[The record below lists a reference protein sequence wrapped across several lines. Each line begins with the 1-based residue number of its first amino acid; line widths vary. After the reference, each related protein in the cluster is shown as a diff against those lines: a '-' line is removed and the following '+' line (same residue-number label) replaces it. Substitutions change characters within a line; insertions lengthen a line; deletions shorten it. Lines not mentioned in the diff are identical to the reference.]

1 MQVNT
6 YNLENVNG
14 ILNGSNNQQGVQTS
28 KKVGFFGVVM
38 EKAGMKSA
46 LGNDYINYDKTGK
59 ESGQNQEHKAA
70 FETRQDFLEYINEN
84 IDKLKELVTEEDYSA
99 MSELGLAPDKENPD
113 TLLTVYERI
122 QIELAAYC
130 DGYDVSG
137 LNISSEKMK
146 TVLGSEAMA
155 NAVKMSQEAGPLTDA
170 SKAYLLKN
178 DLEPTIEN
186 VYKAVHSTIGGGD
199 QTSSSLSDTEWGQLK
214 EQISDVLNKFGMEVN
229 EENLNNAKWLMQ
241 NDILVTADNLVKLN
255 ELNQADMQN
264 TDILASNIAFALM
277 MGMKGTD
284 AYVTQGWINAD
295 EISETMDA
303 ISNVSDETIYDI
315 VSDDAVLNAANIKKY
330 QEAEKNAEDNT
341 GKGQE
346 RQRNF
351 ENPSF
356 IRARTVII
364 EARLVMTSSSLL
376 NMQKLGISITYTEIS
391 VMLTQTK
398 QDNSDYY
405 SSFFEGQGRSSVD
418 MTDTLN
424 SLMDIMKSMS
434 QVPSAVMGEIY
445 KGNMDFTLESV
456 YGESSHMSV
465 DYAKAEL
472 TYEAVGTQ
480 IRHDLG
486 DSINKA
492 FESIDGILK
501 DIGIDI
507 NESSRRAARI
517 LGYNQME
524 ITKESVFKM
533 ESLMEE
539 LDYVKDN
546 LTPKTAAYLVENH
559 VNILNTDIRELNQHL
574 VELNA
579 MIGADES
586 EDFAKYLWKL
596 EKSGKISSENK
607 NRYVDL
613 YRTLNMVESMDSS
626 SIGAV
631 TLEGA
636 EFTLNNL
643 LSAVKSRNKNGMDIK
658 IDDNFGLSETKE
670 EAGETST
677 EDIAQFV
684 RRMAAKVKSGLNAE
698 NVEKVYK
705 EGRFGEISLGNLV
718 DVVSDNESLRTNAR
732 LNAEYVKQVM
742 DNYLKEAAEDG
753 ITEDTV
759 LTLMEGGHNASM
771 ENIISAMQLSMPGS
785 EFKRYLLDK
794 QDRQEIAEAAESLLE
809 NFDDEESAKKAMQEL
824 KKTAS
829 VNGMQSPDRRNMSY
843 DKVKATADINR
854 NLRFMVKSAENE
866 SYNIPVDM
874 DGEAVNIRVSF
885 VRDEGEGKVNIS
897 MNTVSFGKIDCVIHS
912 VNMVSGVKS
921 EAVVYCESSETA
933 GMITSSR
940 SIFINEINRMDFVSE
955 FSMQVV
961 KSRINMSNEVRKL
974 TVRSSFSGAE
984 NKQIDR
990 VENKYLYKISKS
1002 FIKSVKDCLKSI
1014 R

>member
-1 MQVNT
+1 MQINTVN
-6 YNLENVNG
+6 YVND
-14 ILNGSNNQQGVQTS
+14 ISAKSNNKQSVQTS
-28 KKVGFFGVVM
+28 EKVGFFGVVM
-38 EKAGMKSA
+38 EKAGRKPA
-46 LGNDYINYDKTGK
+46 FQNDYMNYDKTGK
-59 ESGQNQEHKAA
+59 ESEQNQGKNSG
-70 FETRQDFLEYINEN
+70 FETKQDFKAYINEN
-84 IDKLKELVTEEDYSA
+84 IEKLKALVTEEDYSA
-99 MSELGLAPDKENPD
+99 LSELGLAPDKEDPD

-122 QIELAAYC
+122 QIELAAWC
-130 DGYDVSG
+130 DGYDISG
-137 LNISSEKMK
+137 LNINSEKIK

-155 NAVKMSQEAGPLTDA
+155 NAVKMAGETGELTDA
-170 SKAYLLKN
+170 AKSYLLKN

-186 VYKAVHSTIGGGD
+186 AYKAVHSTAGTD
-199 QTSSSLSDTEWGQLK
+199 NASSLLSDTEWKELK
-214 EQISDVLNKFGMEVN
+214 DQIAGILDKSGMEVN
-229 EENLNNAKWLMQ
+229 EENLQNAKWLVEH
-241 NDILVTADNLVKLN
+241 DIQVTAENLLKVA
-255 ELNQADMQN
+255 ELNQADLQN
-264 TDILASNIAFALM
+264 TEVIVSNTAFALM
-277 MGMKGTD
+277 MGMSGTE
-284 AYVTQGWINAD
+284 AYITRNWIQTD
-295 EISETMDA
+295 EISQTMDA
-303 ISNVSDETIYDI
+303 IANVSDETIYDI
-315 VSDDAVLNAANIKKY
+315 VNDDAVLNAANIKKY
-330 QEAEKNAEDNT
+330 QDADRADQNSDDDQKEKQSRRD
-341 GKGQE
+341 
-346 RQRNF
+346 F

-398 QDNSDYY
+398 QNNSDYY
-405 SSFFEGQGRSSVD
+405 ASFFEGQNQPSID
-418 MTDTLN
+418 MTNALN

-445 KGNMDFTLESV
+445 RGNMDFTLESV
-456 YGESSHMSV
+456 YEESTSLSSS
-465 DYAKAEL
+465 YTKAEL
-472 TYEAVGTQ
+472 AYEAVGTQ
-480 IRHDLG
+480 VRKDLG
-486 DSINKA
+486 DNIFKA
-492 FESIDGILK
+492 FESIDNILREA
-501 DIGIDI
+501 GIDI

-524 ITKESVFKM
+524 ITKETVFKM

-539 LDYVKDN
+539 LDYVRDN

-579 MIGADES
+579 MIGADQS

-596 EKSGKISSENK
+596 EKAGEISEENR

-643 LSAVKSRNKNGMDIK
+643 LSAVKSKNKAVDIK
-658 IDDNFGLSETKE
+658 VDDSVGLQEVST
-670 EAGETST
+670 EAEDSSS

-718 DVVSDNESLRTNAR
+718 DVVSDNESVRTNAR

-742 DNYLKEAAEDG
+742 DNYLKEAAEEG

-771 ENIISAMQLSMPGS
+771 ENVISAMQLSMPGS
-785 EFKRYLLDK
+785 DFKKYLLDSQNRK
-794 QDRQEIAEAAESLLE
+794 EAAERILE
-809 NFDDEESAKKAMQEL
+809 EFEDKESAWHAVQEMKKE
-824 KKTAS
+824 AS
-829 VNGMQSPDRRNMSY
+829 VKDVSDSVRNLSY
-843 DKVKATADINR
+843 DRVKTMADINR

-866 SYNIPVDM
+866 SYNIPVDI

-897 MNTVSFGKIDCVIHS
+897 MNTMAFGKIDCVIHS

-921 EAVVYCESSETA
+921 EAIVYCENVQTA
-933 GMITSSR
+933 GIISGSR
-940 SIFINEINRMDFVSE
+940 SIFVNEIKSLNFVSE
-955 FSMQVV
+955 FSMEIVRSKV
-961 KSRINMSNEVRKL
+961 NMSNEIRKRNVR
-974 TVRSSFSGAE
+974 E
-984 NKQIDR
+984 NFT
-990 VENKYLYKISKS
+990 VENKSDNRVESRYLYKISKG
-1002 FIKSVKDCLKSI
+1002 FIKSVKDCLQSI

>member
-1 MQVNT
+1 MQINTVN
-6 YNLENVNG
+6 YVNEVSAKG
-14 ILNGSNNQQGVQTS
+14 NGKQSAKAS
-28 KKVGFFGVVM
+28 EKIGFFGVVM
-38 EKAGMKSA
+38 EKAGRKQA
-46 LGNDYINYDKTGK
+46 FQNDYVNYDKTGR
-59 ESGQNQEHKAA
+59 ESEQNQGKNSG
-70 FETRQDFLEYINEN
+70 FETKQDFKEYINEN
-84 IDKLKELVTEEDYSA
+84 IEKLKALVTDEDYSA
-99 MSELGLAPDKENPD
+99 LSELGLAPDKEDPH

-122 QIELAAYC
+122 QIELAAWC
-130 DGYDVSG
+130 DGYDISG
-137 LNISSEKMK
+137 LNINSQKIK
-146 TVLGSEAMA
+146 AVLGSEAMA
-155 NAVKMSQEAGPLTDA
+155 SAVKMAKETGHLTDSA
-170 SKAYLLKN
+170 KSYLMKN

-186 VYKAVHSTIGGGD
+186 AYKAVHSTSGTD
-199 QTSSSLSDTEWGQLK
+199 SAVSSLSDTEWNELK
-214 EQISDVLNKFGMEVN
+214 EQISGILEKSGMEVN
-229 EENLNNAKWLMQ
+229 EENLQNAKWLVEHDVQ
-241 NDILVTADNLVKLN
+241 VTAENLFKLA

-264 TDILASNIAFALM
+264 TDVIVSNTAFALM
-277 MGMKGTD
+277 MGMNGTE
-284 AYVTQGWINAD
+284 AYITQSWIQTN
-295 EISETMDA
+295 EIAQTMDA
-303 ISNVSDETIYDI
+303 IANVSDETIYDI
-315 VSDDAVLNAANIKKY
+315 VNDDAVLNAANIKKY
-330 QEAEKNAEDNT
+330 QAVEQEKDSDAKQKE
-341 GKGQE
+341 KEGQ
-346 RQRNF
+346 RDF

-356 IRARTVII
+356 IRARTVIV

-398 QDNSDYY
+398 QDNRDYY
-405 SSFFEGQGRSSVD
+405 ASFFEGQDLATVD

-424 SLMDIMKSMS
+424 SMMDIMKSMS

-445 KGNMDFTLESV
+445 KGNIDFTLESV
-456 YGESSHMSV
+456 YEESRSLSTS
-465 DYAKAEL
+465 YTKAEL
-472 TYEAVGTQ
+472 AYEAVGTQ
-480 IRHDLG
+480 VRTDLG
-486 DSINKA
+486 DNISKA
-492 FESIDGILK
+492 FESIDNILK
-501 DIGIDI
+501 DIGIDV

-524 ITKESVFKM
+524 ITKEAVFKM

-559 VNILNTDIRELNQHL
+559 VNILNTDIRELNQNL

-596 EKSGKISSENK
+596 EKAGEISEENR

-643 LSAVKSRNKNGMDIK
+643 LAAAKSKKKTVDIK
-658 IDDNFGLSETKE
+658 VDDSVGLQDINVDAKDAS
-670 EAGETST
+670 S
-677 EDIAQFV
+677 EDIVHFV

-698 NVEKVYK
+698 NVEKIYK

-718 DVVSDNESLRTNAR
+718 DLVSDNESVRTNAR

-742 DNYLKEAAEDG
+742 DNYFKEAAEEG

-759 LTLMEGGHNASM
+759 LALMESGQNASM
-771 ENIISAMQLSMPGS
+771 ENVVSAMQLSMPGS
-785 EFKRYLLDK
+785 DFKKYLLDSQNRK
-794 QDRQEIAEAAESLLE
+794 EAAERILE
-809 NFDDEESAKKAMQEL
+809 DFEDKESAKEAVQEL

-829 VNGMQSPDRRNMSY
+829 IKDIAGPVRKLSY
-843 DKVKATADINR
+843 EQVKSIADINR
-854 NLRFMVKSAENE
+854 NLRFMVKSTENE
-866 SYNIPVDM
+866 SYHIPVDI

-897 MNTVSFGKIDCVIHS
+897 MNTMAFGKIDCVIHS

-921 EAVVYCESSETA
+921 EAIIYCEN
-933 GMITSSR
+933 IQTSGIFTGRR
-940 SIFINEINRMDFVSE
+940 SIFVNEIKGLDFVSE
-955 FSMQVV
+955 FSMEVV
-961 KSRINMSNEVRKL
+961 RSKVTMNNEVRKRSIRGNL
-974 TVRSSFSGAE
+974 TIENVDE
-984 NKQIDR
+984 NK
-990 VENKYLYKISKS
+990 VESRYLYKISKG
-1002 FIKSVKDCLKSI
+1002 FIKSVKDCLESI

>member
-1 MQVNT
+1 MQINTVN
-6 YNLENVNG
+6 YVNEVLAKNSG
-14 ILNGSNNQQGVQTS
+14 KQSAQTS
-28 KKVGFFGVVM
+28 EKVGFFGVVM
-38 EKAGMKSA
+38 EKAGRKQIIQ
-46 LGNDYINYDKTGK
+46 NDYMNYDKTGR
-59 ESGQNQEHKAA
+59 ESEQNQGKNSG
-70 FETRQDFLEYINEN
+70 FETKQDFKAYINAN
-84 IDKLKELVTEEDYSA
+84 IEKLKALVTEDDYSA
-99 MSELGLAPDKENPD
+99 LSELGLAPDKEDPH

-122 QIELAAYC
+122 QIELAAWC
-130 DGYDVSG
+130 DGYDISG
-137 LNISSEKMK
+137 LNINSDKIK
-146 TVLGSEAMA
+146 KVLGSEAMA
-155 NAVKMSQEAGPLTDA
+155 SAVKMADETGGLTDA
-170 SKAYLLKN
+170 AKSYLMKN

-186 VYKAVHSTIGGGD
+186 AYKAVHSTSGTD
-199 QTSSSLSDTEWGQLK
+199 SASSSLSNVEWKELK
-214 EQISDVLNKFGMEVN
+214 EQISGILEKSGMEVN
-229 EENLNNAKWLMQ
+229 EENLQNAKWLVEHDVQ
-241 NDILVTADNLVKLN
+241 VTAQNLFKLA

-264 TDILASNIAFALM
+264 KDVIVSNTVFALM
-277 MGMKGTD
+277 MGMDGTE
-284 AYVTQGWINAD
+284 AYITHGWIQPD
-295 EISETMDA
+295 EIVQTMDA
-303 ISNVSDETIYDI
+303 IANVSDETIYDI
-315 VSDDAVLNAANIKKY
+315 VNDDAVLNAANIKKY
-330 QEAEKNAEDNT
+330 QAAKQKDDNSDA
-341 GKGQE
+341 GRKE
-346 RQRNF
+346 RESQRNF

-356 IRARTVII
+356 IRARTVIV

-398 QDNSDYY
+398 QDNNDYY
-405 SSFFEGQGRSSVD
+405 ASFFEDQNVTSAD

-445 KGNMDFTLESV
+445 KGNIDFTLESV
-456 YGESSHMSV
+456 YEESKNLSAS
-465 DYAKAEL
+465 YTKAEL
-472 TYEAVGTQ
+472 IYEAVGTQ
-480 IRHDLG
+480 VRTDLG
-486 DSINKA
+486 DTISKA
-492 FESIDGILK
+492 FESIDNILK
-501 DIGIDI
+501 GIGVDI

-524 ITKESVFKM
+524 ITKEAVFKM

-559 VNILNTDIRELNQHL
+559 VNIFNTDIRELNQSL

-596 EKSGKISSENK
+596 EKAGKISEENR

-643 LSAVKSRNKNGMDIK
+643 LSAVKSKRKNVDIK
-658 IDDNFGLSETKE
+658 VDDSVGLR
-670 EAGETST
+670 EANEDAKDAAS

-698 NVEKVYK
+698 NVEKIYK

-718 DVVSDNESLRTNAR
+718 DLVSDNESVRTNAR

-742 DNYLKEAAEDG
+742 DNYFKEAAEEG

-759 LTLMEGGHNASM
+759 LALMEGGHTASM
-771 ENIISAMQLSMPGS
+771 ENIVSAMQLSMPGS
-785 EFKRYLLDK
+785 DFRKYLMDSQNRK
-794 QDRQEIAEAAESLLE
+794 EAAEHILE
-809 NFDDEESAKKAMQEL
+809 DFEDKENAKEAVLEL

-829 VNGMQSPDRRNMSY
+829 VNNMDISVRNLSY
-843 DKVKATADINR
+843 EQVKSMADINR

-866 SYNIPVDM
+866 SYHIPVDI

-885 VRDEGEGKVNIS
+885 VQGEGEGKVNVS
-897 MNTVSFGKIDCVIHS
+897 MNTMAFGKIDCVIHS
-912 VNMVSGVKS
+912 VNMVSGVKA
-921 EAVVYCESSETA
+921 EAVVYCENVQTA
-933 GMITSSR
+933 GIITGSR
-940 SIFINEINRMDFVSE
+940 SIFVREIRGLDFVSE
-955 FSMQVV
+955 FSMEVV
-961 KSRINMSNEVRKL
+961 RSKAAMSNEVRK
-974 TVRSSFSGAE
+974 RSTRGNLAIE
-984 NKQIDR
+984 NVSEDK
-990 VENKYLYKISKS
+990 VESRYLYKISKG
-1002 FIKSVKDCLKSI
+1002 FIKSVKDCLQNI

>member
-1 MQVNT
+1 MQINTINYVN
-6 YNLENVNG
+6 EVSAK
-14 ILNGSNNQQGVQTS
+14 GSGKQSVKAS
-28 KKVGFFGVVM
+28 EKIGFFGVVM
-38 EKAGMKSA
+38 EKAGRKQA
-46 LGNDYINYDKTGK
+46 VQNDYMNYDKTGRENEQSQGK
-59 ESGQNQEHKAA
+59 NSG
-70 FETRQDFLEYINEN
+70 FETKQDFKEYINEN
-84 IDKLKELVTEEDYSA
+84 IEKLKALVTDEDYSA
-99 MSELGLAPDKENPD
+99 LSELGLAPDKEDPH

-122 QIELAAYC
+122 QIELAAWC
-130 DGYDVSG
+130 DGYDISE
-137 LNISSEKMK
+137 LNINSQKIK
-146 TVLGSEAMA
+146 AVLGSEAMA
-155 NAVKMSQEAGPLTDA
+155 SAVKMAGETGELTDA
-170 SKAYLLKN
+170 AKSYLMKN

-186 VYKAVHSTIGGGD
+186 AYKAVHSTSGID
-199 QTSSSLSDTEWGQLK
+199 SAASSLSDTEWKELK
-214 EQISDVLNKFGMEVN
+214 EQISGILEKSGMEVN
-229 EENLNNAKWLMQ
+229 EENLQNAKWLVEH
-241 NDILVTADNLVKLN
+241 DIQVTAENLLKLA
-255 ELNQADMQN
+255 ELNQTDMQN
-264 TDILASNIAFALM
+264 KDVIVSNTAFALM
-277 MGMKGTD
+277 MGMNGTE
-284 AYVTQGWINAD
+284 AYVTRNWIQTD
-295 EISETMDA
+295 EIAQTMDA
-303 ISNVSDETIYDI
+303 IANVSDEIIYDI
-315 VSDDAVLNAANIKKY
+315 VNDDAVLNAANIKKY
-330 QEAEKNAEDNT
+330 QAVEQQKDKDNDA
-341 GKGQE
+341 GQKQKE
-346 RQRNF
+346 SQRDF

-398 QDNSDYY
+398 QDNNDYY
-405 SSFFEGQGRSSVD
+405 ASFFEGQDSASVD

-424 SLMDIMKSMS
+424 SMMDIMKSMS

-445 KGNMDFTLESV
+445 KGNMEFTLESV
-456 YGESSHMSV
+456 YEESKSLSAS
-465 DYAKAEL
+465 YTKAEL
-472 TYEAVGTQ
+472 AYEAVGTQ
-480 IRHDLG
+480 VRTDLG
-486 DSINKA
+486 DNISKA
-492 FESIDGILK
+492 FESIDNILK

-524 ITKESVFKM
+524 ITKQAVFKM

-539 LDYVKDN
+539 LDYVRDN

-596 EKSGKISSENK
+596 EKAGEISEENR

-643 LSAVKSRNKNGMDIK
+643 LSAVKSKRKTVDVK
-658 IDDNFGLSETKE
+658 VDDSVGLQEINADAKD
-670 EAGETST
+670 TSS

-684 RRMAAKVKSGLNAE
+684 RRMAEKVKSGLNAE
-698 NVEKVYK
+698 NVEKIYK

-718 DVVSDNESLRTNAR
+718 DLVSDNESVRTNAR

-742 DNYLKEAAEDG
+742 DNYFKEAAEEG

-759 LTLMEGGHNASM
+759 LTLMEGGQNASM
-771 ENIISAMQLSMPGS
+771 ENIVSAMQLSMPGS
-785 EFKRYLLDK
+785 DFRKYLLDSQNRK
-794 QDRQEIAEAAESLLE
+794 EAAERILE
-809 NFDDEESAKKAMQEL
+809 DFEDKESAKEAVQEL

-829 VNGMQSPDRRNMSY
+829 IKDMAGPARNLSY
-843 DKVKATADINR
+843 EQVKSMADINR
-854 NLRFMVKSAENE
+854 NLRFMVKSTENE
-866 SYNIPVDM
+866 SYHIPVDI

-897 MNTVSFGKIDCVIHS
+897 MNTMAFGKIDCVIHS

-921 EAVVYCESSETA
+921 EAIVYCENVQTA
-933 GMITSSR
+933 GIITGSR
-940 SIFINEINRMDFVSE
+940 SIFVNEIKGLDFVSE
-955 FSMQVV
+955 FSMEVV
-961 KSRINMSNEVRKL
+961 RSKISMNNEVRKRGIHGNL
-974 TVRSSFSGAE
+974 AIE
-984 NKQIDR
+984 NVDEDK
-990 VENKYLYKISKS
+990 VESRYLYKISKG
-1002 FIKSVKDCLKSI
+1002 FIKSVKDCLQSI